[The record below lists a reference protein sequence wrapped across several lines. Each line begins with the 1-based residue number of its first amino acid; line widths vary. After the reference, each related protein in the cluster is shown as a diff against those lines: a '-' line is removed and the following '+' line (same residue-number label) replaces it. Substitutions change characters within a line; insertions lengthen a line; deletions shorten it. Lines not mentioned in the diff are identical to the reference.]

1 MPVELRQIHPTIP
14 RVFTSGDSESAISM
28 TNSST
33 GPAFIAQSSR
43 DNASNQVAIFRGGD
57 RGTAADGDAA
67 YISYTLEDSAG
78 NQAEF
83 ARMAWTANDVTS
95 NTKDSKVVWSVQ
107 TGDSLTNVMEISSSS
122 SGAVTQ
128 TFSGGD
134 IVLPDNVSI
143 KLGNSGADADISS
156 NGTDIK
162 WIVPNTADVVIGRTS
177 APSPDSLVHIWA
189 ASAGTIDADATSLLT
204 IENSGTGAINILAP
218 TSGAVLFGDAADA
231 DVGKI
236 LYTHSSNTLNITING
251 TSQLDWTD
259 GAFAFQKATTISS
272 TGAIT
277 LNTSSIS
284 GTAIKDE
291 DNMASNSATHL
302 ASQQSI
308 KAYVDSQV
316 TAQDLDFQGDSGGA
330 LSIDL
335 DSETLTIAGGTGID
349 TVGSGNS
356 ITAAIDSTVTTLTG
370 SQTLTNKTLTSPVL
384 NTGVSGTAVKDE
396 DNMSS
401 NSDTHLATQQS
412 IKAYVDAT
420 AGLLSGLTDTSFSSL
435 ADNNFFQYN
444 GSNWINATYLDFAKI
459 AAPADPGA
467 EEGRLYLKEVNANNN
482 ALAVK
487 IQKAGSIVE
496 VELTSPGAVC
506 AECGSSDGATDP
518 TYDFQRGIMV
528 LNLWCGH
535 TYELELPEWRQI
547 A

>member
-14 RVFTSGDSESAISM
+14 QTFTSGNSESAISM
-28 TNSST
+28 TNTST
-33 GPAFIAQSSR
+33 GPAFVAQSSR
-43 DNASNQVAIFRGGD
+43 DNASNQVAIFRGGN
-57 RGTAADGDAA
+57 RGTPADGDTA
-67 YISYTLEDSAG
+67 YISYTLDNSSGA
-78 NQAEF
+78 QTEF
-83 ARMAWTANDVTS
+83 ARMAWTANDVTA

-107 TGDSLTNVMEISSSS
+107 TGDSLTNVMEISSSA

-218 TSGAVLFGDAADA
+218 TSGEVLFGDAADA

-384 NTGVSGTAVKDE
+384 NTGISGTAVKDE

-412 IKAYVDAT
+412 IKAYVDTT
-420 AGLLSGLTDTSFSSL
+420 AGAFAGLSDTSFSSL
-435 ADNNFFQYN
+435 ADNNFLQYN
-444 GSNWINATYLDFAKI
+444 GSTWINATYLDFAKI

>member
-14 RVFTSGDSESAISM
+14 QTFTSGNSESAISM
-28 TNSST
+28 TNTST

-43 DNASNQVAIFRGGD
+43 DNASNQVAIFRGGN
-57 RGTAADGDAA
+57 RGTPADGDAA
-67 YISYTLEDSAG
+67 YISYTLDNSAG
-78 NQAEF
+78 AQTEF

-107 TGDSLTNVMEISSSS
+107 TGDSLTNVMEISSSA

-384 NTGVSGTAVKDE
+384 NTGISGTAVKDE

-412 IKAYVDAT
+412 IKAYVDTT
-420 AGLLSGLTDTSFSSL
+420 AGPSQD
-435 ADNNFFQYN
+435 
-444 GSNWINATYLDFAKI
+444 
-459 AAPADPGA
+459 
-467 EEGRLYLKEVNANNN
+467 
-482 ALAVK
+482 
-487 IQKAGSIVE
+487 
-496 VELTSPGAVC
+496 
-506 AECGSSDGATDP
+506 
-518 TYDFQRGIMV
+518 
-528 LNLWCGH
+528 
-535 TYELELPEWRQI
+535 
-547 A
+547 